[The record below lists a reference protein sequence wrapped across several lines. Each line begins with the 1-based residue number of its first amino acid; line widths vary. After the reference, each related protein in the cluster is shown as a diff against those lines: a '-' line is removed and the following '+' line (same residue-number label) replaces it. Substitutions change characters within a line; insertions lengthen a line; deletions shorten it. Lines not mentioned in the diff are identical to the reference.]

1 MMKSWRDVRR
11 FARRTSTANRSK
23 KPETMLQ
30 ACRSKRAFDSYIVPK
45 TTRLHRQSRY
55 AIRRLGRIGRIA
67 LRQPKTHLTF
77 AGEIIRNPAAM
88 GAICPSSRTLARI
101 IAEQLASI
109 ATTGWVV
116 ELGAGTGN
124 ITAALLQQGL
134 APDRLIAIEQS
145 PKLATH
151 LRKRFPGI
159 QVIEGDAS
167 QLGNLLGD
175 KANDIQAIV
184 SGLPL
189 RSLPSTVVKAILA
202 AVQHH
207 LVASGLFV
215 QFTYDL
221 RASSKLPDM
230 QIMHIASRFI
240 WRNLPPARVDV
251 YQMTKNLIP

>member
-1 MMKSWRDVRR
+1 MRR
-11 FARRTSTANRSK
+11 FAQRNIISK
-23 KPETMLQ
+23 SRKKSSAFIKARQSRQVSEGCITEKP
-30 ACRSKRAFDSYIVPK
+30 S
-45 TTRLHRQSRY
+45 RLHRRSRH
-55 AIRRLGRIGRIA
+55 AVWRLRRIGRAA
-67 LRQPKTHLTF
+67 LRQPKTHFTF

-101 IAEQLASI
+101 IAEQLSQI
-109 ATTGWVV
+109 SPTGWVV

-134 APDRLIAIEQS
+134 EPGRLIAIEQS

-151 LRKRFPGI
+151 LRKRFPDI
-159 QVIEGDAS
+159 HVIAGDAS
-167 QLGNLLGD
+167 QLGDLLGD
-175 KANDIQAIV
+175 KAQGIQAIV

-189 RSLPSTVVKAILA
+189 RSLPSSVVNAILA

-221 RASSKLPDM
+221 RASSKLPDR
-230 QIMHIASRFI
+230 QLSHIASRFI

-251 YQMTKNLIP
+251 YQLNERDQRTYKGDR